1 MASNTSPIT
10 MTQIIDELDEFCV
23 VMVVVTGPVG
33 V

>member
-1 MASNTSPIT
+1 MASNKSPM
-10 MTQIIDELDEFCV
+10 MTIIIIDELDELCV